1 MDRLRKTLI
10 LLFVAAIP
18 AAAPPLFAPS
28 SSLCFTAGSVTY
40 QLAPNASS
48 PDYRVRID
56 NGAPHPDLRIALV
69 DRAEIADF
77 ALVDDAATVMDNACR
92 SAGQLKTVKVV
103 AANAAADVTIRLSP
117 QAQDADF
124 TLFVHS
130 ARVGHHDAAALFAL
144 MRHAQSTDK
153 LAAHR

>member
-56 NGAPHPDLRIALV
+56 NGAPHPDLRI
-69 DRAEIADF
+69 